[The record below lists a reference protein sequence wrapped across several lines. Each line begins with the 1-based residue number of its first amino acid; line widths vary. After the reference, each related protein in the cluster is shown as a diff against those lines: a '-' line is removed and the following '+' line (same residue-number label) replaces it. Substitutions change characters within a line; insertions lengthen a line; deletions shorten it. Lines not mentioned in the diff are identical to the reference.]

1 MLDETDIQ
9 EKDTEDETMLVFQD
23 SKGQVWELIKRDDF
37 QNFDELLETAEDEE
51 AALYSDNLI
60 KM

>member
-1 MLDETDIQ
+1 
-9 EKDTEDETMLVFQD
+9 MLVFQD

-60 KM
+60 KMQNDTSHTPIKTLLAA